1 MLGKTQTATD
11 QLLMH
16 FTTATHNT
24 SWQVVY
30 GHVCLMQDLPRPP
43 PYPDL
48 CREVQ
53 QESFLSCLIDLVR
66 ALWGIMLSYHNL
78 VQWHRHRW
86 EEKDDSLAI
95 QYTRKKL
102 EGSDFS
108 A

>member
-1 MLGKTQTATD
+1 MT
-11 QLLMH
+11 
-16 FTTATHNT
+16 
-24 SWQVVY
+24 
-30 GHVCLMQDLPRPP
+30 
-43 PYPDL
+43 
-48 CREVQ
+48 
-53 QESFLSCLIDLVR
+53 DLVR

-78 VQWHRHRW
+78 VQWNRHRW